1 MKSGDIKLGRLE
13 AQFFAYTQFKRK
25 TLVRLGEIA
34 PALDITA
41 KQERELLSR
50 LARNQ
55 WISRIWRGLY
65 AVPERLPPGG
75 IWSPGA
81 YRALDMLM
89 RELNGRYQIT
99 GATAF
104 NFHGFDDQVPN
115 WIIAYNNRLSG
126 RREIGGGNYLFI
138 KTPDNR
144 LGGICALRAPDGVRV
159 VYSSKART
167 LMDAVYDWSRF
178 NGIPRAYRWIET
190 AVKKDPAL
198 ADELARVTRRY
209 GNQGTLR
216 RIGFVLARAQPG
228 GAVARTV
235 LRAIS
240 KGKSLIPLIPTRP
253 VRGRG
258 DTTWGII
265 VNE

>member
-1 MKSGDIKLGRLE
+1 
-13 AQFFAYTQFKRK
+13 
-25 TLVRLGEIA
+25 
-34 PALDITA
+34 
-41 KQERELLSR
+41 
-50 LARNQ
+50 
-55 WISRIWRGLY
+55 
-65 AVPERLPPGG
+65 
-75 IWSPGA
+75 
-81 YRALDMLM
+81 
-89 RELNGRYQIT
+89 
-99 GATAF
+99 
-104 NFHGFDDQVPN
+104 
-115 WIIAYNNRLSG
+115 
-126 RREIGGGNYLFI
+126 
-138 KTPDNR
+138 
-144 LGGICALRAPDGVRV
+144 
-159 VYSSKART
+159 
-167 LMDAVYDWSRF
+167 MDAVYDWSRF

>member
-1 MKSGDIKLGRLE
+1 
-13 AQFFAYTQFKRK
+13 
-25 TLVRLGEIA
+25 
-34 PALDITA
+34 
-41 KQERELLSR
+41 
-50 LARNQ
+50 
-55 WISRIWRGLY
+55 
-65 AVPERLPPGG
+65 
-75 IWSPGA
+75 
-81 YRALDMLM
+81 M
-89 RELNGRYQIT
+89 RELKGRYQIT

-104 NFHGFDDQVPN
+104 NFHGFDDQMPN

-126 RREIGGGNYLFI
+126 CREIGGANYLFI

-144 LGGICALRAPDGVRV
+144 LGGTCILRTPDGVRA

-178 NGIPRAYRWIET
+178 SGIPRVYRWIEST
-190 AVKKDPAL
+190 VKKDAVL

-216 RIGFVLARAQPG
+216 RIGFILSRAQPDG
-228 GAVARTV
+228 EAASSI

-240 KGKSLIPLIPTRP
+240 NGKSLIPLIPTRP
-253 VRGRG
+253 ARGRS